1 MAGYDG
7 AVAKHLDK
15 LNNPPQVFVRPD
27 CYYEEERGVND

>member
-15 LNNPPQVFVRPD
+15 LNNPPQVFVRQD
-27 CYYEEERGVND
+27 WYY